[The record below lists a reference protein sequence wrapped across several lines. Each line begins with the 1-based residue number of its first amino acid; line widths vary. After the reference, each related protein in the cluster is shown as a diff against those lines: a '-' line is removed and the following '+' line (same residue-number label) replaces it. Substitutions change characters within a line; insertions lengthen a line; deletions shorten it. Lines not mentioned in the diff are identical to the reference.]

1 MNDVAEWKA
10 RGPVRICRREFA
22 EWDRG
27 RNIWQAARGVTIVT
41 FRPDGQLSES
51 EWHNPDGSVARSARV
66 YDDSGHLVETQTSAN
81 DEPTRRVLYAYD
93 AAGRAS
99 GAVELAPDG
108 TRREAEACQYD
119 HDGRRTKISFLADHG
134 TNEAMSYAV
143 EGTETAVSA
152 PGAVT
157 STISYDDRDRPAQVS
172 FHDAD
177 QALVRR
183 IVFSRDR
190 DGRLLTEVVH
200 FGGKTPFATFPP
212 GVDEVPPEEH
222 AKMAA
227 LLANVFAEQT
237 LMSTS
242 YAYDHAGRLMERVR
256 RMGSLSE
263 ERTSFQYDDHDNPV
277 EEISEDRGRSA
288 DIDDDGVLQLK
299 EEEPR
304 TQYARFDYQYD
315 VHGNWTERV
324 GWGRTKAQT
333 DFQRSNIERRTFTYY
348 T

>member
-10 RGPVRICRREFA
+10 RGPVRTCRREFA
-22 EWDRG
+22 EWDRS
-27 RNIWQAARGVTIVT
+27 RNIWQDPRGLTILT

-51 EWHNPDGSVARSARV
+51 EGHNPDGSVARSARV
-66 YDDSGHLVETQTSAN
+66 YDDSGRLVETQTWMN
-81 DEPTRRVLYAYD
+81 DEPRRRVLYAYD
-93 AAGRAS
+93 AAGRPS
-99 GAVELAPDG
+99 GAVDLAPDG
-108 TRREAEACQYD
+108 TRREAETCRYD
-119 HDGRRTKISFLADHG
+119 DDGRKTKVSFLADHG
-134 TNEAMSYAV
+134 TNAAISYAV
-143 EGTETAVSA
+143 EGTEIAIGA
-152 PGAVT
+152 PAAVT
-157 STISYDDRDRPAQVS
+157 STVSYDDRERPAEVS
-172 FHDAD
+172 FHDAN
-177 QALVRR
+177 QTLVRR

-190 DGRLLTEVVH
+190 DGRVLTEVVH
-200 FGGKTPFATFPP
+200 FGGTTPFTNVLP
-212 GVDEVPPEEH
+212 GADEVPTEEH

-288 DIDDDGVLQLK
+288 DIDDDGVLQVK

-304 TQYARFDYQYD
+304 TQYARLDYQYD

-324 GWGRTKAQT
+324 GWGRTDLQT